1 MSPNDA
7 STVNNDFWEIGN
19 YKTNITRIH
28 QGYEQL
34 EDITRFIKDRV
45 AIEARRVSRILEFH
59 DIFQIFSYSKQL
71 EKWNSE
77 WSSYAEKHLKETLS
91 LKKSFNLILG
101 EGKELAKVH
110 FGIKERFID
119 EGLRAIKWVGQ
130 SSPLLSFQI
139 LKTIELFK
147 RDNYHKSKL
156 RGFKEA
162 KEIEDEFEK
171 AQKQWKKLFEGLQ
184 TAKRN
189 YHSLSRAEKSA
200 YIQYMNSKADQYVA
214 DCSSEKC
221 KERFEKFQEDRKK
234 AKGIYEQQLTDIK
247 AYIGWLLQLQDKL
260 REHFTELND
269 ASIEVDL
276 RQWSILHGIECNT
289 VWPEFEEYSSEF
301 RQIHNPSSGSRKHR
315 QKEATGVMLTK
326 KVPLG
331 DEEQATNE
339 IRKSRNGELKH
350 PRCNSEPRCHHNL
363 TANVVDPEKSSLPG
377 PDKSLFLDNDLKN
390 GGRKEP
396 FNSLE
401 SRSEESS
408 RCVNR
413 STSVNPSIKHQQLQ
427 YTSEIRHEINKSA
440 EEPSSLKGNSPCS
453 TSSIPVDPL
462 PLRSGSDVNIC
473 GVERKY
479 SVEYKTS
486 AESVEQSHLQLPTGP
501 AKVIY
506 NFDPNEPD
514 ELPLVLGEIIEVL
527 SGPDSLGWCLGV
539 KQNKERGIG
548 ECTKL
553 DFKFIVGLFPATYV
567 SPQIQM
573 EKHIQFK

>member
-1 MSPNDA
+1 MSPNDT
-7 STVNNDFWEIGN
+7 STVNNDFWEI
-19 YKTNITRIH
+19 
-28 QGYEQL
+28 
-34 EDITRFIKDRV
+34 
-45 AIEARRVSRILEFH
+45 
-59 DIFQIFSYSKQL
+59 
-71 EKWNSE
+71 E

-119 EGLRAIKWVGQ
+119 E
-130 SSPLLSFQI
+130 I

-247 AYIGWLLQLQDKL
+247 AYIGIYKENMSFVFEKCQRMERKRIRFMIEMFSGIQKIMADLISPQKLLQLQDKL
-260 REHFTELND
+260 REHFTELTD
-269 ASIEVDL
+269 ASIELDL
-276 RQWSILHGIECNT
+276 RQWSIQHGIECNT

-326 KVPLG
+326 KVLLG
-331 DEEQATNE
+331 DEEQTTNE
-339 IRKSRNGELKH
+339 IRKNRNGELKH

-363 TANVVDPEKSSLPG
+363 TSNVVDPEKSSLPG

-408 RCVNR
+408 KCVNR
-413 STSVNPSIKHQQLQ
+413 STSVNPSTKHQQLQ

-462 PLRSGSDVNIC
+462 PIRSGSDLNIC
-473 GVERKY
+473 GIERNV

-486 AESVEQSHLQLPTGP
+486 SESVEHLQLPIGP

-553 DFKFIVGLFPATYV
+553 DFKFIIGLFPATYV

>member
-45 AIEARRVSRILEFH
+45 AIEA
-59 DIFQIFSYSKQL
+59 SYSKQL

-77 WSSYAEKHLKETLS
+77 WSSYAEKHFKETLS

-119 EGLRAIKWVGQ
+119 E
-130 SSPLLSFQI
+130 I

-247 AYIGWLLQLQDKL
+247 AYIGIYKENMSFVFEKCQRMERKRIRFMIEMFSGIQKIMADLISPQKLLQLQDKL

-269 ASIEVDL
+269 ASIELDL
-276 RQWSILHGIECNT
+276 RQWSIHHGIECNT

-315 QKEATGVMLTK
+315 QKMEATGVMLTK

-331 DEEQATNE
+331 DEEQTTNE
-339 IRKSRNGELKH
+339 IRKNRNGELKH
-350 PRCNSEPRCHHNL
+350 PRCNSEPRCHNL
-363 TANVVDPEKSSLPG
+363 TSNVVDPEKSSLPG
-377 PDKSLFLDNDLKN
+377 PDKSLFLDNELKN

-408 RCVNR
+408 KCVNR
-413 STSVNPSIKHQQLQ
+413 STSVNPSIKHQQ
-427 YTSEIRHEINKSA
+427 YTSEIRHEINKST
-440 EEPSSLKGNSPCS
+440 EEPSSIKGNSPCS

-462 PLRSGSDVNIC
+462 PIRSGSDVNIC
-473 GVERKY
+473 GMERNL

-486 AESVEQSHLQLPTGP
+486 AENFEQPHSQLPIGP

-539 KQNKERGIG
+539 KQNKERG
-548 ECTKL
+548 
-553 DFKFIVGLFPATYV
+553 LFPATYV